1 MFSVTNAPGSV
12 IYGFVTRAFSID
24 SFVGGELPREVN
36 SERNLVIATCKT
48 TTDLNHVFKHCV
60 NSIIFH
66 ACLVTNLKN
75 PKNLLK
81 KHEL

>member
-12 IYGFVTRAFSID
+12 IYGFVTRAFNID

-48 TTDLNHVFKHCV
+48 TTDFKPR
-60 NSIIFH
+60 FQT
-66 ACLVTNLKN
+66 LR
-75 PKNLLK
+75 
-81 KHEL
+81 